1 MHGKCT
7 KEDLK
12 ETHRIFQFLINMKMK
27 DLAQRK
33 NQLNI
38 VCVFQI
44 YGNIWDSM
52 GDAFESYR
60 CVPLLEGFVW
70 MA

>member
-1 MHGKCT
+1 
-7 KEDLK
+7 
-12 ETHRIFQFLINMKMK
+12 MKMK